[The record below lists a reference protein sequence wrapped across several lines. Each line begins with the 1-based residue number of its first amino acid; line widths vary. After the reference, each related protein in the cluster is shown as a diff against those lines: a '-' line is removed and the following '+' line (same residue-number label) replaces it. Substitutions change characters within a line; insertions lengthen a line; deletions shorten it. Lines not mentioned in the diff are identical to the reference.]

1 MSGSGKRRSIIQV
14 FTIWFFALALVP
26 TLLAVY
32 ATAKYLTLQT
42 VAWANRYLTQ
52 MALYESQII
61 SLSLKHT
68 LGEDGFFFSFQG
80 EGIAAS
86 KGGLVKRIDPA
97 QLGPLFPVEP
107 EPAQIFAPR
116 FLFGFGYQP
125 KLRLREMPVIYLE
138 DSNGAVLYL
147 AGKKEKPSS
156 GDRLLLKAFGLKENL
171 EVGAPVPGTNLRVR
185 VWASVGG
192 LVGEPLRQLCVP
204 LGGTLI
210 LVILLS
216 TLLYPLAAAQIV
228 YPLKNLA
235 ERLSRFDPAKKE
247 DIFAGSKFQTS
258 ELTGIASSFNNMALR
273 VRDTLS
279 ELEQK
284 VKELEEKNE
293 LLHQARRRL
302 EWLASYDPL
311 TGVLNRRSFMERCL
325 YLIREAG
332 GEFPHVAVL
341 MMDVDNF
348 KTIND
353 CYGHPVGDMVL
364 KKVGE
369 LLRHQVRK
377 DDLVGRYGGDE
388 FVLFFLVNQPGEF
401 NVLARRIFTSL
412 SSALASVPE
421 PELNVSVSMGG
432 AIAGRVLIDDDRDL
446 ERLIGFADQLLLE
459 GKRRGKKAVLIRCAE
474 NLSFITEGKTNHCGS
489 NRNNM

>member
-1 MSGSGKRRSIIQV
+1 
-14 FTIWFFALALVP
+14 
-26 TLLAVY
+26 
-32 ATAKYLTLQT
+32 
-42 VAWANRYLTQ
+42 
-52 MALYESQII
+52 
-61 SLSLKHT
+61 
-68 LGEDGFFFSFQG
+68 
-80 EGIAAS
+80 
-86 KGGLVKRIDPA
+86 
-97 QLGPLFPVEP
+97 
-107 EPAQIFAPR
+107 
-116 FLFGFGYQP
+116 
-125 KLRLREMPVIYLE
+125 
-138 DSNGAVLYL
+138 
-147 AGKKEKPSS
+147 
-156 GDRLLLKAFGLKENL
+156 
-171 EVGAPVPGTNLRVR
+171 
-185 VWASVGG
+185 
-192 LVGEPLRQLCVP
+192 
-204 LGGTLI
+204 
-210 LVILLS
+210 
-216 TLLYPLAAAQIV
+216 
-228 YPLKNLA
+228 
-235 ERLSRFDPAKKE
+235 
-247 DIFAGSKFQTS
+247 
-258 ELTGIASSFNNMALR
+258 
-273 VRDTLS
+273 
-279 ELEQK
+279 
-284 VKELEEKNE
+284 
-293 LLHQARRRL
+293 
-302 EWLASYDPL
+302 
-311 TGVLNRRSFMERCL
+311 MERCL

-412 SSALASVPE
+412 CSALASVPE

>member
-1 MSGSGKRRSIIQV
+1 LMSVSKKKRSIAQI
-14 FTIWFFALALVP
+14 FTLWFFALALIP
-26 TLLAVY
+26 TLLVIY

-52 MALYESQII
+52 MALDQSQII
-61 SLSLKHT
+61 SLSLEHM
-68 LGEDGFFFSFQG
+68 LGENGFFFSFQG
-80 EGIAAS
+80 DRIVAS

-107 EPAQIFAPR
+107 DPAQIFAPR

-125 KLRLREMPVIYLE
+125 RLQLRETPVIYLE
-138 DSNGAVLYL
+138 DSSGAVLYL
-147 AGKKEKPSS
+147 AGKKEKPSP

-171 EVGAPVPGTNLRVR
+171 EVGAPIPGTNLKVR
-185 VWASVGG
+185 IWASVGKF
-192 LVGEPLRQLCVP
+192 VEEPLRQLCVP

-235 ERLSRFDPAKKE
+235 ERLSRFDPAKNE
-247 DIFAGSKFQTS
+247 DSFPGSTR
-258 ELTGIASSFNNMALR
+258 ELAEIASSFNNMALR
-273 VRDTLS
+273 VRETLS
-279 ELEQK
+279 ELERK
-284 VKELEEKNE
+284 IKELEEKNE
-293 LLHQARRRL
+293 LLHQTRRQL
-302 EWLASYDPL
+302 EWLASSDPL

-325 YLIREAG
+325 YLIGEVEE
-332 GEFPHVAVL
+332 EFPYVAIL
-341 MMDVDNF
+341 MVDVDNF

-353 CYGHPVGDMVL
+353 TYGHPVGDMVL

-388 FVLFFLVNQPGEF
+388 FVLFFFINQPEEF
-401 NVLARRIFTSL
+401 NDLARRIFTSL
-412 SSALASVPE
+412 CSVLTSMPE
-421 PELNVSVSMGG
+421 PGLNVSISLGG
-432 AIAGRVLIDDDRDL
+432 AIARRFLIDDDRDL
-446 ERLIGFADQLLLE
+446 ERLISFADRLLLE
-459 GKRRGKKAVLIRCAE
+459 GKRQGKKTALIQCVE
-474 NLSFITEGKTNHCGS
+474 KLSGSSSLFCVGNLSQK
-489 NRNNM
+489 